1 MTQLFRKEAV
11 DAQSRRLTG
20 PVSLAQ
26 PLSLTSTVVIF
37 VAVVVA
43 MAVFL
48 VNSHYARKATVQGFL
63 RPDKGLIK
71 SYAPGTGTI
80 KQVFVQEG
88 DFVEIG
94 TPLVSIIRQRSLNSG
109 EDLSN
114 KLINELKSQANLLAE
129 ELRQLDRLEREAI
142 AHNLDKQ
149 ESLEKAHMIGIK
161 QQLLLKE
168 KLALFKDKQVQYQ
181 KLVKQGYLSELDYQ
195 QQQERHINVRQEA
208 ENLERTLLS
217 QQEQLAQL
225 EYEEKMITPEYQ
237 AKRRT
242 IQQQQS
248 ELARRLSETETNY
261 SYVVKATHS
270 GIVTSIQVV
279 NGETLKSH
287 RPLLTILPHGA
298 QLVAELLLPSR
309 SAGFITA
316 GDVTRMRFDA
326 FPYQR
331 FGFLTGKIDRID
343 KTLITQSDVDF
354 PVPIKEPVYR
364 LQAKLDQQYINAY
377 GKEFDLKSGMLFNA
391 DIILD
396 RRSLLEWIL
405 SPIYSLHGRL
415 S

>member
-11 DAQSRRLTG
+11 EAQSRRLTG
-20 PVSLAQ
+20 PVSLTQ
-26 PLSLTSTVVIF
+26 PLSITSTVVIF
-37 VAVVVA
+37 VAVVIA
-43 MAVFL
+43 MIVFL
-48 VNSHYARKATVQGFL
+48 FNSHYARKATVQGFL
-63 RPDKGLIK
+63 RPDKGVIK
-71 SYAPGTGTI
+71 TYAPGTGTI

-88 DFVEIG
+88 DFVAIG
-94 TPLVSIIRQRSLNSG
+94 TPLVSIIKLRSLNNG
-109 EDLSN
+109 EDLST
-114 KLINELKSQANLLAE
+114 KLIYELKSQAALLAQ
-129 ELRQLDRLEREAI
+129 ELRQLDRMERQAISRNLE
-142 AHNLDKQ
+142 KQ
-149 ESLEKAHMIGIK
+149 ESLEKNTRVSIK

-168 KLALFKDKQVQYQ
+168 KLALFNDKQVQYR

-195 QQQERHINVRQEA
+195 QQQERHINVRQEVEA
-208 ENLERTLLS
+208 LERTLITL
-217 QQEQLAQL
+217 QDQLAQL
-225 EYEEKMITPEYQ
+225 EYEEKTIAPEYL
-237 AKRRT
+237 AKKRA
-242 IQQQQS
+242 IKQQQS
-248 ELARRLSETETNY
+248 ELSRRLSETENNY

-279 NGETLKSH
+279 NGETLKTH

-309 SAGFITA
+309 SAGFIST
-316 GDVTRMRFDA
+316 GDLTRMRFDA

-364 LQAKLDQQYINAY
+364 LQAKLERQFINAY
-377 GKEFDLKSGMLFNA
+377 GEEFHLKSGMLVNA

-396 RRSLLEWIL
+396 KRSLIEWIL
-405 SPIYSLHGRL
+405 APIYSLHGRL

>member
-11 DAQSRRLTG
+11 EAQSRRLTG

-26 PLSLTSTVVIF
+26 PISITSTVVIF
-37 VAVVVA
+37 VAVVIA
-43 MAVFL
+43 MVVFL
-48 VNSHYARKATVQGFL
+48 FNSHYARKATVQGFL

-71 SYAPGTGTI
+71 SYAPSTGTI

-94 TPLVSIIRQRSLNSG
+94 TPLVSIIKERSLNSG
-109 EDLSN
+109 EDLST
-114 KLINELKSQANLLAE
+114 KLIYELKTQAALLAQ
-129 ELRQLDRLEREAI
+129 ELRQLDRMERQAISRNLE
-142 AHNLDKQ
+142 KQ
-149 ESLEKAHMIGIK
+149 ESLEKNAKVSIK

-168 KLALFKDKQVQYQ
+168 KLTLFNDKQVQYQ
-181 KLVKQGYLSELDYQ
+181 KLVKRGYLSELDYQ
-195 QQQERHINVRQEA
+195 QQQERHINVRQEVEA
-208 ENLERTLLS
+208 LERTLIT
-217 QQEQLAQL
+217 QQDQLAQL
-225 EYEEKMITPEYQ
+225 EYEEKTIAPQYL
-237 AKRRT
+237 AKKRT
-242 IQQQQS
+242 IKQQQS
-248 ELARRLSETETNY
+248 ELTRRLSETENNY

-270 GIVTSIQVV
+270 GMVTSIQVV
-279 NGETLKSH
+279 NGETLKTH

-309 SAGFITA
+309 SAGFISA

-331 FGFLTGKIDRID
+331 FGFLTGTIDRID

-364 LQAKLDQQYINAY
+364 LQAKLDRQFINAY
-377 GKEFDLKSGMLFNA
+377 GKAFNLKSGMLFNA

-396 RRSLLEWIL
+396 KRSLIEWIL
-405 SPIYSLHGRL
+405 TPIYSLHGRL